1 VARPRTL
8 YARSGDVHLAYQ
20 AIGEGPRDVV
30 LVLDWAS
37 HLEVVW
43 EQGFVQEFIYALNR
57 FARVLWFDMRG
68 IGLSDRVAEEAVA
81 AEDWMED
88 VGAVMDAAGSERAT
102 ILAHGHA
109 AQMALLFAA
118 THPDRLESLVL
129 LNGFARLSRA
139 DDYPAGMP
147 ATVHESV
154 LAGIDEHWGTGAMAM
169 LLGPSI
175 VSRPGVRDW
184 YGRVERNAAGPGTAL
199 AKMRAILELD
209 VREVVP
215 LVAAPALVVQN
226 RDDMLVRA
234 GHGRYLAEHLPNA
247 RLLERTSADH
257 WPLPDPDLLGA
268 IEEFVTGTR
277 SADEDADRVLATVLF
292 VDVAGS
298 TERVSELGDRRWR
311 TLLERFEETVQQ
323 ALDAHRGELMN
334 RAGDGVLA
342 TFDGPARAIRC
353 AWQIRDSLRQ
363 SGLDVHCGLH
373 AGEVTRRDGDVAG
386 MTVHIGARV
395 SSVAGPGEVLVT
407 RTVRDLVAGSGIAFD
422 DRGVH
427 DLKGVPE
434 QWSLYAASG

>member
-1 VARPRTL
+1 VATPRTR

-20 AIGEGPRDVV
+20 VFGDGPRDVV

-37 HLEVVW
+37 HLEALW
-43 EQGFVQEFIYALNR
+43 EQGFVQEFVYALTR
-57 FARVLWFDMRG
+57 FARVIWFDMRG
-68 IGLSDRVAEEAVA
+68 IGLSDRVADESVAPEE
-81 AEDWMED
+81 WMED

-102 ILAHGHA
+102 IFAHGHA

-129 LNGFARLSRA
+129 VNGFARLSRA

-147 ATVHESV
+147 EAIRESV
-154 LAGIDEHWGTGAMAM
+154 LAGIEEHWGTGAMAT

-175 VSRPGVRDW
+175 AARPGVRDW

-209 VREVVP
+209 VRQVLP
-215 LVAAPALVVQN
+215 LVTAPTLVVQN
-226 RDDMLVRA
+226 VGDTLVRA
-234 GHGRYLAEHLPNA
+234 GHGRYLAEHIPGA
-247 RLLERTSADH
+247 QKLERDSADH
-257 WPLPDPDLLGA
+257 WPLPDPDLIGA
-268 IEEFVTGTR
+268 IEEFVTGSR
-277 SADEDADRVLATVLF
+277 SADEGADRVLATVLF

-311 TLLERFEETVQQ
+311 ALLDRFEEHVQR
-323 ALDAHRGELMN
+323 ALNAHRGELMN
-334 RAGDGVLA
+334 TAGDGVLA

-363 SGLDVHCGLH
+363 NGLDVRCGLH
-373 AGEVTRRDGDVAG
+373 TGEVTRRNGDVAG

-407 RTVRDLVAGSGIAFD
+407 RTVRDLVAGSGIVFD
-422 DRGVH
+422 DRGDH
-427 DLKGVPE
+427 ALKGVSE
-434 QWSLYAASG
+434 QWALYSASG